1 MNRNRRPAMDR
12 QETHRSKI
20 ARKRKEGAKMRQSGR
35 ASKQV
40 EGKPR
45 SRGCAER
52 EERAKMD

>member
-1 MNRNRRPAMDR
+1 MDR